1 MNLIPAHQICP
12 GMRTRN
18 ELSNV
23 CVVSDLC
30 RDLQV
35 VVDADQRTDI
45 FALHK
50 SKFSVVFFG
59 FFICFVPIILQLLL
73 LYICVLLSERLA
85 ALLCVTGRR
94 VTENAVATDIS
105 PLCPTIQR
113 GSLRFRSFKYF

>member
-1 MNLIPAHQICP
+1 MNSVMFVLCLTSVEIFKSLLMQ
-12 GMRTRN
+12 TN
-18 ELSNV
+18 ELTFSL
-23 CVVSDLC
+23 CIKVSFLLC
-30 RDLQV
+30 
-35 VVDADQRTDI
+35 
-45 FALHK
+45 
-50 SKFSVVFFG
+50 FFG

-105 PLCPTIQR
+105 PLCPTIQS